1 MSSHIHV
8 REAEAK
14 PKLHQALLVCERV
27 VFGEAIRRN
36 APKTITFFD
45 AREYTR
51 ARERSSLRCARR
63 SCGSVRARRRALVPD
78 SAHDRAA
85 RDRRH
90 SHCE

>member
-36 APKTITFFD
+36 APKTIHFLMRVNT
-45 AREYTR
+45 
-51 ARERSSLRCARR
+51 RERVSAHRCGAHAARADPCARD
-63 SCGSVRARRRALVPD
+63 AEP
-78 SAHDRAA
+78 
-85 RDRRH
+85 
-90 SHCE
+90 